1 MPAMWNVCF
10 SQEKATKEAEKVEQW
25 ISRDLLLFL
34 LMICFL
40 LFSEEMVFSF
50 SVRNYTVNS
59 YMLIFLKTIKTT

>member
-10 SQEKATKEAEKVEQW
+10 SQEKATNEAEKVEQW

-40 LFSEEMVFSF
+40 FSEEMVFSF
-50 SVRNYTVNS
+50 SVRNYMVNS
-59 YMLIFLKTIKTT
+59 YMLIFLKTIKTA